1 MNIFTSYVTPANRTF
16 QAELAGILQGGGHK
30 AYPKHLKGFFGA
42 GGLHD
47 PDELDE
53 HLRDEELA
61 LVLISKEYMA
71 DRWLRGEIHA
81 LLTVERKLRPNF
93 VLPIF
98 VEGAEDSDIPEECLI
113 KPHVDFRDRPFE
125 EAGDELL
132 RLISDIAAQP
142 RLSVFL
148 SHSSADAEIAV
159 AMSDLLKSAFRL
171 TSEEILATSVGGS
184 RLNIFA
190 HISETLRRKIREAKA
205 FVCIATVN
213 SFGMQDRPGSFY
225 VAVELGARWGMKRP
239 LAMVLAAG
247 ARGDLLRAPF
257 SELNVLSCEDH
268 SQVQQFIRQIAP
280 VLGRDPES
288 AETYHRAVTTL
299 VEVSRKAAQGTT
311 PPQPPAGG

>member
-1 MNIFTSYVTPANRTF
+1 MNIFTSYVTPANREF
-16 QAELAGILQGGGHK
+16 QSKVAKVLGEAGHK

-61 LVLISKEYMA
+61 LLFLSKEYMA
-71 DRWLRGEIHA
+71 DRWLRGEIYA

-93 VLPIF
+93 VLPLF
-98 VEGAEDSDIPEECLI
+98 LEGVDDTDIPEECLI
-113 KPHVDFRDRPFE
+113 KPHVDFRGRLFAEAAE
-125 EAGDELL
+125 EMVKIVNE
-132 RLISDIAAQP
+132 IADQP

-148 SHSSADAEIAV
+148 SHSSEDAELAV
-159 AMSDLLKSAFRL
+159 AMSDLLKAAFRL

-205 FVCIATVN
+205 FVCIATEN
-213 SFGMQDRPGSFY
+213 SFGYRDRPGSFY

-247 ARGDLLRAPF
+247 ATGDLLRAPF

-268 SQVQQFIRQIAP
+268 SQLQQFIRQIAP
-280 VLGRDPES
+280 ILGRDPEA
-288 AETYHRAVTTL
+288 AETYHRAISKL
-299 VEVSRKAAQGTT
+299 IEVSKAAG
-311 PPQPPAGG
+311 PNRQPNAGS

>member
-1 MNIFTSYVTPANRTF
+1 MNIFMSYAAPADSDFRSQLA
-16 QAELAGILQGGGHK
+16 QALEAEGHK
-30 AYPKHLKGFFGA
+30 TYPKHLKAFFGA

-53 HLRDEELA
+53 YLRDEELA
-61 LVLISKEYMA
+61 LILISKEYMA
-71 DRWLRGEIHA
+71 DRWLRGEVYA
-81 LLTVERKLRPNF
+81 LLTMERKLRPKF
-93 VLPIF
+93 VVPLF
-98 VEGAEDSDIPEECLI
+98 LEGAEDSDIPEECLI
-113 KPHVDFRDRPFE
+113 KPHVDFRDKPFDDAGE
-125 EAGDELL
+125 ELVK
-132 RLISDIAAQP
+132 LIEDIADQP

-159 AMSDLLKSAFRL
+159 AMTDLLKAAFRL

-190 HISETLRRKIREAKA
+190 HISEALRRKVREAKA
-205 FVCIATVN
+205 FVCIATPN
-213 SFGMQDRPGSFY
+213 SFGREDKPGSFY

-257 SELNVLSCEDH
+257 SELNGLSCEDH

-280 VLGRDPES
+280 VLGRDPEP
-288 AETYHRAVTTL
+288 AESYHRAVSNL
-299 VEVSRKAAQGTT
+299 VEVSKRAGHGQS
-311 PPQPPAGG
+311 PPAGS

>member
-1 MNIFTSYVTPANRTF
+1 MNIFTSYITPANREF
-16 QAELAGILQGGGHK
+16 QANLSRVLQANGHK
-30 AYPKHLKGFFGA
+30 PYPKHLKGFFGA
-42 GGLHD
+42 SGLHD

-61 LVLISKEYMA
+61 LVFISKEYMA

-93 VLPIF
+93 VLPLF
-98 VEGAEDSDIPEECLI
+98 LEGVEDIDIPEECLI
-113 KPHVDFRDRPFE
+113 KPHVDFRSKPFDDASAE
-125 EAGDELL
+125 VL
-132 RLISDIAAQP
+132 RLIDEMADRP

-148 SHSSADAEIAV
+148 SHSSADADIAV
-159 AMSDLLKSAFRL
+159 ALSDLLKAAFRL

-205 FVCIATVN
+205 FVCVATHN
-213 SFGMQDRPGSFY
+213 SFGDRERPGSFY

-247 ARGDLLRAPF
+247 AKGDLLRAPF

-268 SQVQQFIRQIAP
+268 SQVQQFIRQVAP
-280 VLGRDPES
+280 VLGRDPET
-288 AETYHRAVTTL
+288 AETYHRMISRL
-299 VEVSRKAAQGTT
+299 VEVSKAAASKQ
-311 PPQPPAGG
+311 QEAGEN